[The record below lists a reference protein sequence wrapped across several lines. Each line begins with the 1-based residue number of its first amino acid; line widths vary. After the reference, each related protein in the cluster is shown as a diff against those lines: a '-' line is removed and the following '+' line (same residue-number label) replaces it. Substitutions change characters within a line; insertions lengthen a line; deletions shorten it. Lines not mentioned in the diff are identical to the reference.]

1 MLMSCNFVCNLVW
14 YHFDSVNSVIVEDS
28 FVCVRRPLCSITIFT
43 VSRDTRKNSIP
54 VSFQGYQTPL
64 ICHAVRTL

>member
-14 YHFDSVNSVIVEDS
+14 YHFDSVNSVILEDS
-28 FVCVRRPLCSITIFT
+28 FVCVRRPICSIPNFYSITGH
-43 VSRDTRKNSIP
+43 KEKSIP